1 MNFEYDFLQSQQNH
15 HTHNHSHNHNHNHS
29 QQQHG
34 SKKDVAHS
42 SQPQSHHAHG
52 SYDVNYL
59 DIGYNELEPPSTPQM
74 LPTQTNHVSP
84 DTLQRF
90 SRLLNFSSNT
100 PSPTKPLNDPSSSDI
115 FLQQPPTMSLMG
127 AMSPPHSSHPPAS
140 EFHPHSHHL
149 QQNPFLNPPQLNY
162 EADALAYLSPEPGF
176 TSPEMD
182 NWTNYESAHDHSS
195 PEGPLAEPF
204 DEYGLGISWLPVV
217 TIPEDTE
224 TEQIIEQ
231 QKVSNQPQ
239 PRKSGLP
246 PGKLES
252 FIHGPCE
259 DGKFLCLYPGCGKK
273 FGRRYN
279 LCSHI
284 QTHLAD
290 RPYSCSSCE
299 ASFVRQHDLKRH
311 ERTHAV
317 VKPHICPCGKGFNR
331 PDALNRHRARQIC
344 SGGIEIPGQ
353 PKQSPSK
360 KGRPRKVDQAPL
372 EHQYDYAHTSPDFSS
387 PEYHSSPDYE
397 ER

>member
-1 MNFEYDFLQSQQNH
+1 MNFDYDFLQSQQSLH
-15 HTHNHSHNHNHNHS
+15 MKKEHHS
-29 QQQHG
+29 QQHQNQQSSAQPHHPHQG
-34 SKKDVAHS
+34 S
-42 SQPQSHHAHG
+42 Q
-52 SYDVNYL
+52 YDVNYL

-74 LPTQTNHVSP
+74 MPTQTNNVSP
-84 DTLQRF
+84 DTLARF
-90 SRLLNFSSNT
+90 SRLLNFSSTT
-100 PSPTKPLNDPSSSDI
+100 PSPTKPLNDPSQSDI

-127 AMSPPHSSHPPAS
+127 AMSPPHSSHPPAA
-140 EFHPHSHHL
+140 EFGHAHSSHL

-162 EADALAYLSPEPGF
+162 DADALAYLSPEPGF

-182 NWTNYESAHDHSS
+182 NWNNYESPHDHSS
-195 PEGPLAEPF
+195 PEGPLGEPF

-217 TIPEDTE
+217 TIPENTE

-344 SGGIEIPGQ
+344 SGGIEVPGQ
-353 PKQSPSK
+353 PKPSPGK
-360 KGRPRKVDQAPL
+360 KGRPRKVEQPIQM
-372 EHQYDYAHTSPDFSS
+372 EHYDYAHTSPDFSS
-387 PEYHSSPDYE
+387 PEYHSSPDFE
-397 ER
+397 GH